1 VKRKPSV
8 LAGAAVLVAV
18 AATGGVVVL
27 SSATQATQTTQEPP
41 ANTVKVTRGKLSA
54 MVSLDGTLTY
64 RARSDGSPYSVIN
77 QALGR
82 YAELPDN
89 GDKVECGDVFYRV
102 DNKPVLLLCG
112 TVPAY
117 RDLHYGYVGKDVG
130 QLNRNLHTLGYD
142 ARAGVDINP
151 DDNTFTWMTDRA
163 LKVLQHDKGSNVTGE
178 LYVDDAVFLPESVR
192 IAKVIGELGGSAQP
206 GAQVLSATSDTLEVQ
221 VELSASQ
228 QGEVKESDPAHI
240 TLPGNKSVTGRVDR
254 FGRVA
259 QAPAGQ
265 NNNNPA
271 AATISVYISLE
282 DPASARGLD
291 KAPVRV
297 EITTD
302 GVESALSVP
311 VTALVGKSGGGF
323 AVEIVRADGRRGLV
337 TVKLGLFDTAGGRV
351 QVDGDLGE
359 GDQVVVPSS

>member
-1 VKRKPSV
+1 V

-18 AATGGVVVL
+18 TGGVVGM
-27 SSATQATQTTQEPP
+27 SSAKQATQAAQEPP
-41 ANTVKVTRGKLSA
+41 ANTAKVKKGKLSA

-142 ARAGVDINP
+142 AKAGVDINP

-178 LYVDDAVFLPESVR
+178 LYLDDAVFLPESVR
-192 IAKVIGELGGSAQP
+192 IAKVTGELGGSAQP
-206 GAQVLSATSDTLEVQ
+206 GAQVLSATSDTLHVQ
-221 VELSASQ
+221 VDLDAQ
-228 QGEVKESDPAHI
+228 QGEVKEGDPAQI
-240 TLPGNKSVTGRVDR
+240 TLPGNKSVTGKVDR

-259 QAPAGQ
+259 QVPAGQ
-265 NNNNPA
+265 NA
-271 AATISVYISLE
+271 SARQQVGAATIPAYISLD
-282 DPASARGLD
+282 DPEKARGLD

-297 EITTD
+297 EVTTA

-323 AVEIVRADGRRGLV
+323 AVEVVRDGGRRELV
-337 TVKLGLFDTAGGRV
+337 AVKPGLFDTAGGRV
-351 QVDGDLGE
+351 QVEGDLGE
-359 GDQVVVPSS
+359 DDQVVVPSL